1 MENNATYRVLR
12 PDHREEQEIHLH
24 PWKKRQ
30 DPACPLCDNNQ
41 SLLHV
46 LNNCPVARELR
57 RYNVRHDVVLKEI
70 TAAIQPYLSPSSVLS
85 IDIHDT
91 YEFSL
96 HIVSTDLRPDIV
108 WWNTQNTSLC
118 LVELTVCFENNF
130 EDAARRKTAKYTD
143 LVDQACTN
151 GYNATLLTLVGSRG
165 VPHYESFAKLT
176 TVLHMPAR
184 DLMNLL
190 RNVIRAAITGSFTIW
205 CSRNRLS

>member
-1 MENNATYRVLR
+1 M
-12 PDHREEQEIHLH
+12 
-24 PWKKRQ
+24 
-30 DPACPLCDNNQ
+30 
-41 SLLHV
+41 

-57 RYNVRHDVVLKEI
+57 RYNARHDVVLKEI
-70 TAAIQPYLSPSSVLS
+70 AAAIQPYLSPSSVLS

-91 YEFSL
+91 DEFSL

-108 WWNTQNTSLC
+108 WWNTQNRSLS

-165 VPHYESFAKLT
+165 VPHYESFAKLA

-190 RNVIRAAITGSFTIW
+190 RNVMSSHHWLFYYLVFQEQIIIATCHLLLCFFFFFLSFRKLWQFGPYFIFLW
-205 CSRNRLS
+205 YQVIV

>member
-1 MENNATYRVLR
+1 M
-12 PDHREEQEIHLH
+12 
-24 PWKKRQ
+24 
-30 DPACPLCDNNQ
+30 
-41 SLLHV
+41 
-46 LNNCPVARELR
+46 
-57 RYNVRHDVVLKEI
+57 VLKEI
-70 TAAIQPYLSPSSVLS
+70 AAAIQPYLSPLGVLS

-108 WWNTQNTSLC
+108 WLNTQNRSLC
-118 LVELTVCFENNF
+118 LIELTVCFENNF

-151 GYNATLLTLVGSRG
+151 GYNATLLYLVGSRG

-190 RNVIRAAITGSFTIW
+190 QNVIRALLLSGVPGTDYHSYMSFVVVVFYLHVFFFLSFCKLWQFGSLFHFMWYQVIV
-205 CSRNRLS
+205 